1 MLTGHS
7 LGAALATLMAFD
19 ILNEFQ
25 NYNLKY
31 LTTYGSP
38 RVGNK
43 EFSSIMNGYDY
54 TSYRVTHYYD
64 IVPHVP
70 EEFMGYTHISNEI
83 WYNEGTQNIQFVMI
97 KWMRMIPV
105 PILVLLQNVLAL
117 RIIYIILMLQ
127 WEIFEFN
134 SI

>member
-1 MLTGHS
+1 M
-7 LGAALATLMAFD
+7 
-19 ILNEFQ
+19 FQ
-25 NYNLKY
+25 KNLWVIRIYQMKY
-31 LTTYGSP
+31 G
-38 RVGNK
+38 
-43 EFSSIMNGYDY
+43 IMK
-54 TSYRVTHYYD
+54 R
-64 IVPHVP
+64 
-70 EEFMGYTHISNEI
+70 
-83 WYNEGTQNIQFVMI
+83 TQNIQFVMI